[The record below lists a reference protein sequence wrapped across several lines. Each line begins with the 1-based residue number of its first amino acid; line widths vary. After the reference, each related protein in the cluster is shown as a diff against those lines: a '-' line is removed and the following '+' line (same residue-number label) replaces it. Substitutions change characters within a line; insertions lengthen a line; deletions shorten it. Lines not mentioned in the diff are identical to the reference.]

1 MILGYGSHADPA
13 SELVPAIN
21 EARLLASAAGRQ
33 LAFIVVICGT
43 SDDPQNIQKQ
53 AAELTAAGAVVV
65 PSNLQG
71 VSIAAAL
78 SVGDLEMIRGWS
90 Q

>member
-1 MILGYGSHADPA
+1 M
-13 SELVPAIN
+13 
-21 EARLLASAAGRQ
+21 
-33 LAFIVVICGT
+33 CGT